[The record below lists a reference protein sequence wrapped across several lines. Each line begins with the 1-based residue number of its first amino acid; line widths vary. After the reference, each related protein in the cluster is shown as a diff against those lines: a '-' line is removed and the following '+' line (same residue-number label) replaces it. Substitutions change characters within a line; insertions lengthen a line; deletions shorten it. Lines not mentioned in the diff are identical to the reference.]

1 MYFWGLPVWL
11 FLLLLVYLFGFFFFG
26 LSYILFTYRFFLP
39 RSSLHEVTAAER
51 SVLLASQ
58 KVEMSIMP
66 LPKACD

>member
-1 MYFWGLPVWL
+1 MVVLVVACLFVWI
-11 FLLLLVYLFGFFFFG
+11 FFFG